1 MEPDPGLIL
10 RKCDKTAKVRS
21 SLRWSLYCESD
32 ESELGSAGGAC
43 ADQNFRRPPNGGRLT
58 PIPLQSIAE
67 EHGIRLH
74 FDGNF
79 VPNRMI

>member
-1 MEPDPGLIL
+1 MEPDLGLKL
-10 RKCDKTAKVRS
+10 RKHLKVAKVRS

-43 ADQNFRRPPNGGRLT
+43 ADQNFRRPPNL
-58 PIPLQSIAE
+58 PLQSIAE